1 MLDSCTMTLPIS
13 LAALALVLGLLSFLL
28 ALLVGKRYHQ
38 INSENGRRLRE
49 FDEQLRSHADL
60 HRSHGRR
67 LLNLDSE
74 AALCRSQIAQLNS
87 STGGFWR
94 TALGTLLQIRQMS
107 DGHIEN
113 ALLHLE
119 ETGRADSGTVRLL
132 RDEQKRRAY
141 DAKMRANAAF
151 KARVAML
158 DPNAKVE
165 AKGTDVVQEFNK
177 SVERSP
183 VFAATEGE
191 LNGKPFAVARGA
203 LIDWPQVDKLVSDL
217 VNRTCM
223 SRLGGDLQKLQH
235 LLRRGRTS

>member
-1 MLDSCTMTLPIS
+1 MTLPIS

-74 AALCRSQIAQLNS
+74 AKLCRSQIAQLNS
-87 STGGFWR
+87 STGGFWK
-94 TALGTLLQIRQMS
+94 TALGTVLQIRQMS
-107 DGHIEN
+107 DDHIEN

-119 ETGRADSGTVRLL
+119 ETGRASSRTVRLL

-151 KARVAML
+151 KARAAIADPSVA
-158 DPNAKVE
+158 VE

-177 SVERSP
+177 SVRSACIMAP
-183 VFAATEGE
+183 ESAG
-191 LNGKPFAVARGA
+191 LK
-203 LIDWPQVDKLVSDL
+203 IDWPQVDKVVSDL
-217 VNRTCM
+217 VNRTVM
-223 SRLGGDLQKLQH
+223 SRSLNGDLLRLQH